1 MNVTVI
7 ALLCTVS
14 TPQTCHEVVATEA
27 TSMQVCY
34 DEPSLVDWLMKR
46 GDIDRG
52 YQLKGW
58 KCQIGA
64 RRREA

>member
-1 MNVTVI
+1 MNVTII
-7 ALLCTVS
+7 ALLCSLT
-14 TPQTCHEVVATEA
+14 TQACHEVVATEA
-27 TSMQVCY
+27 RSMQVCY
-34 DEPSLVDWLMKR
+34 DEPALVNWMMQR
-46 GDIDRG
+46 GYIDRG